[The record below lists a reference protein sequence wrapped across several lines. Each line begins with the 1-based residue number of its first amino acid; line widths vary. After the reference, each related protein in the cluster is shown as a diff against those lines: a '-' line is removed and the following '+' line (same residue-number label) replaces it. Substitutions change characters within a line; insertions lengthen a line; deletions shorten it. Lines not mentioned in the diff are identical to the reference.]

1 MKEKSRKLNGIG
13 IYDDI
18 GIGPAFVIREY
29 KPDYKKKS
37 LLTPDQEKLR
47 FKKAMDS
54 LCQELEIMI
63 ADTRENVGEDET
75 DIMEAQLILTRDSSI
90 SEQTLLRIDK
100 GYTSEGAIVEVC
112 TKCMD
117 SFRKSGDR
125 MLIDRAEDI
134 GDIMHRLL
142 LILADR
148 QTESAVEIPEGSVV
162 VCEELNFYV
171 ARALFVNKPAGIV
184 TRRGGSSGHAALIV
198 RGLMIPAVFS
208 VNSITKVLSD
218 GQEIIVNGQ
227 EGLVYI
233 NPEEE
238 DRDECIKKQ
247 AAIREWRALLSR
259 YKDLPGLTSD
269 GVPFAVLCNI
279 GSVEEIGPAVSNG
292 CEGVGLFRTEFMFQQ
307 KGVEPTEDEQADV
320 YRRVAI
326 NMKEMDTV
334 IRTLDVGGD
343 KMLPYQ
349 FSSSRSKEGQEKNPF
364 LGLRG
369 IRNSLVYR
377 ETFIRQIKAILR
389 AAVYGNVSISLPMV
403 TNLSEI
409 REAKKIISLAAA
421 QLEREGAEF
430 VKNVPV
436 GVMIETPAAA
446 FMADDFAREADFFSV
461 GTNDLTQYIMCAER
475 GNPQVE
481 YLSSIF
487 EPSVIRAIYR
497 IIESAKKAHIRVGMC
512 GEASKDKRYLALL
525 AAWGANGV
533 SVGTSQIT
541 AVRAM
546 VAELGSEGKKE
557 LFEPVLSMATREEII
572 DFLDRNV

>member
-13 IYDDI
+13 IFEDI

-37 LLTPDQEKLR
+37 LLTPDEEKRR
-47 FKKAMDS
+47 FHKAMDG
-54 LCQELEIMI
+54 LCKELENMI
-63 ADTRENVGEDET
+63 ADTRKNVGEDEA

-90 SEQTLLRIDK
+90 SEQTLLRIEK

-134 GDIMHRLL
+134 GDIMYRLL

-148 QTESAVEIPEGSVV
+148 QTESVVEIPEGSVV

-171 ARALFVNKPAGIV
+171 ARALFANKPAGIV

-208 VNSITKVLSD
+208 VNGITKVISN
-218 GQEIIVNGQ
+218 GQEVIVNGQ
-227 EGLVYI
+227 DGLVYI
-233 NPEEE
+233 NADDE
-238 DRDECIKKQ
+238 DRDENVKKQ
-247 AAIREWRALLSR
+247 AAIRERRALLSR

-307 KGVEPTEDEQADV
+307 KGVEPSEDEQADV

-326 NMKEMDTV
+326 NMKELDTV

-446 FMADDFAREADFFSV
+446 FMAEDFAREADFFSV

-497 IIESAKKAHIRVGMC
+497 IIEAAKKAHIRVGMC

-572 DFLDRNV
+572 DFMDRNV